1 LKKIFAVA
9 RWEFVEKIK
18 TRSFIISLILTPII
32 IITFSVIPA
41 FLADEELENT
51 KVIGVI
57 DTEGNYFKGIRNF
70 LEQYTIRNHQPSY
83 VIVNLYK
90 EGIELS
96 ELKRIADSILIKGN
110 IEGYLMIYPGD
121 SPAVEYRSMQSGN
134 LRDTKRLE
142 KAFNHVKYYNNL
154 SSTGLDSAVIDS
166 ALSDTELREV
176 KLDEYGSESE
186 TGFLEVFFTSLIFI
200 VLLAFLILSSGGM
213 LIRSLVEEKSNRLIE
228 ILVSSCTPGELLTG
242 KILGLSSLALMQ
254 ILIWTFIGL
263 ALTGNHLAPVSS
275 FNNLLPMFIYFLLGF
290 LLYTALFV
298 GIGSIVTTEQE
309 AQQVSGYLS
318 LILFLPM
325 IFAVSTIQ
333 NPDSSMV
340 KILTYIPLTT
350 PTIMLLKFNIKPVP
364 VSEIIGTISLMLVSI
379 LFTIWFSAKIFKIGI
394 LSYGKMPSFKELF
407 QWIKEK

>member
-9 RWEFVEKIK
+9 RWEFVEKVK
-18 TRSFIISLILTPII
+18 TRSFVISLILTPII
-32 IITFSVIPA
+32 ILTFSVIPA
-41 FLADEELENT
+41 LLANEESEST

-57 DTEGNYFKGIRNF
+57 ATEGNYFKGIRNF
-70 LEQYTIRNHQPSY
+70 LEQYTIGNHQPSY

-90 EGIELS
+90 ERIEFS

-134 LRDTKRLE
+134 LRDIKRLE
-142 KAFNHVKYYNNL
+142 KAFNHVKYYNSL
-154 SSTGLDSAVIDS
+154 ASTGLDSAVINS
-166 ALSDTELREV
+166 ALSDTELKEV

-254 ILIWTFIGL
+254 ILIWTLIGL
-263 ALTGNHLAPVSS
+263 ALTGNHLAPVTSL
-275 FNNLLPMFIYFLLGF
+275 NNLLPMFIYFLLGF

-340 KILTYIPLTT
+340 KVLTYIPLTT

>member
-9 RWEFVEKIK
+9 RWEFVEKVK
-18 TRSFIISLILTPII
+18 TRSFVISLILTPII
-32 IITFSVIPA
+32 ILTFSVIPA
-41 FLADEELENT
+41 LLANEESEST

-57 DTEGNYFKGIRNF
+57 NTEGNYFKGIRNF
-70 LEQYTIRNHQPSY
+70 LEQYTIGNHQPSY

-90 EGIELS
+90 EGIEFS

-134 LRDTKRLE
+134 LRDIKRLE
-142 KAFNHVKYYNNL
+142 KAFNHVKYYNSL
-154 SSTGLDSAVIDS
+154 ASTGLDSAVINS
-166 ALSDTELREV
+166 ALSDTELKEV

-254 ILIWTFIGL
+254 ILIWTLIGL
-263 ALTGNHLAPVSS
+263 ALTGNHLAPVTSL
-275 FNNLLPMFIYFLLGF
+275 NNLLPMFIYFLLGF